1 MVTKA
6 QLKDAVQAGHK
17 AGCDG
22 TKKTVLRNF
31 VNKLL
36 LAIYPISYLANHS
49 LSGKPAP
56 KLAAGDTSSETTDGN
71 TDLLR
76 LKKAKKVKDGLP
88 PDVVAAILGKN
99 TADVKKLI
107 FCIHYFFSSYL
118 NRVCDS
124 VLEKVVQEG
133 LGRNGHP

>member
-1 MVTKA
+1 MTKSYPDVMVTKA

-22 TKKTVLRNF
+22 TRMTVLRNF

-56 KLAAGDTSSETTDGN
+56 KHAAGDASSETTDVN
-71 TDLLR
+71 TDLR

-107 FCIHYFFSSYL
+107 FLYSLFFLFIS
-118 NRVCDS
+118 
-124 VLEKVVQEG
+124 
-133 LGRNGHP
+133 

>member
-17 AGCDG
+17 AGFDG
-22 TKKTVLRNF
+22 TRKTVLRNF

-76 LKKAKKVKDGLP
+76 L
-88 PDVVAAILGKN
+88 
-99 TADVKKLI
+99 
-107 FCIHYFFSSYL
+107 
-118 NRVCDS
+118 
-124 VLEKVVQEG
+124 
-133 LGRNGHP
+133 